1 MMWGHLQRI
10 FVLHVIVNVTFT
22 YAPFGCP
29 EDGWTEIVK
38 LKFFTFHRMWIWFIF
53 YILHVDGQHY
63 QDGCT
68 AQNMRS
74 VNILNGLFFPGLYH
88 IVWTLSTKL
97 IEANLW
103 NRFEDMMR
111 IFLVLNAFWLES
123 RTILW
128 FFLLYLF
135 CGAIFWEKLT
145 WLCKMFSS
153 IISKKTVVLS
163 MIKTVFLK
171 LQIKMHR
178 SKLWIFHWIF
188 HFG

>member
-1 MMWGHLQRI
+1 MNLI
-10 FVLHVIVNVTFT
+10 YLLH
-22 YAPFGCP
+22 
-29 EDGWTEIVK
+29 
-38 LKFFTFHRMWIWFIF
+38 
-53 YILHVDGQHY
+53 LHVDGQHY

-103 NRFEDMMR
+103 NCFEGMMR

-128 FFLLYLF
+128 NLFLYCLF
-135 CGAIFWEKLT
+135 RWAIFFEKLT
-145 WLCKMFSS
+145 QLCKMFSS

-163 MIKTVFLK
+163 MIKTVFLR
-171 LQIKMHR
+171 LQIKCIDQ
-178 SKLWIFHWIF
+178 SCEYFVGFFTL
-188 HFG
+188 G